1 MTISTP
7 LSSARSHSFQSTMA
21 AQHKRSGQV
30 QFSLPPVKDSTGP
43 AGSSTPAAGS
53 ISQLAASGAA
63 ALSLINLP
71 IATPIAAAGGLALAA
86 LQPPAG
92 AATVTPARPGPG
104 VTLPIAT
111 PVGALGGLGTT
122 TTPPPAGSTTVT
134 PARPGLGVTL
144 PIATPVGA
152 LGGLGTA
159 TAAGTALN
167 HGNVLS
173 APLITRLYQRQG

>member
-7 LSSARSHSFQSTMA
+7 LSPARSHSFQSTMA

-30 QFSLPPVKDSTGP
+30 QFSLPPVKDPTGP

-63 ALSLINLP
+63 ALSLITLP
-71 IATPIAAAGGLALAA
+71 IATPVGAAGGLGAA
-86 LQPPAG
+86 TPQPPAG
-92 AATVTPARPGPG
+92 ATAVLPARPGTG

-111 PVGALGGLGTT
+111 PVEAPGGLGTT
-122 TTPPPAGSTTVT
+122 TPAIASASPP
-134 PARPGLGVTL
+134 
-144 PIATPVGA
+144 
-152 LGGLGTA
+152 

-167 HGNVLS
+167 RGNVLS